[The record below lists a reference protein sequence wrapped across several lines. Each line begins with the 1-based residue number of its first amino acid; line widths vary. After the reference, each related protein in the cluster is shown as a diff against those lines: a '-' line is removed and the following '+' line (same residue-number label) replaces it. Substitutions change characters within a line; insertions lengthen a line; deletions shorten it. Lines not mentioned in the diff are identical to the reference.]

1 MASEEEP
8 EAAAATEE
16 VIDVEE
22 TQQQEPVY
30 VRPLRPEDIPPLFV
44 VAPDET
50 LEKAH
55 ECISKY
61 GITGSHRLSDVAHN

>member
-1 MASEEEP
+1 MASEGKT

-30 VRPLRPEDIPPLFV
+30 VRPLRPEDISPVVVVVPPATV
-44 VAPDET
+44 Q
-50 LEKAH
+50 KAH
-55 ECISKY
+55 ECIAKY
-61 GITGSHRLSDVAHN
+61 GINGSHR